1 MKNGKKILALLLCAV
16 LLIVAS
22 VAGTIAYLTDDAV
35 VKNTFTVGNV
45 GITLHETTGTRYK
58 LAPGVT
64 LAKDPRITVQAGSDA
79 CFVFVHV
86 QSSNQ
91 FDAYCAFEMQG
102 QWLPLEGHNGI
113 YYQTVDKSR
122 QPTVLG
128 ILEGDCITVHP
139 TLTEQQLE
147 AISEYPTLKFTAYAV
162 QQSGFAT
169 AAEAWQVFN

>member
-1 MKNGKKILALLLCAV
+1 MIKKRLIWLIAAALVLAV
-16 LLIVAS
+16 GIGSTV
-22 VAGTIAYLTDDAV
+22 AYLIASSNTLE
-35 VKNTFTVGNV
+35 NTFTVGNV

-79 CFVFVHV
+79 CFVFVQV

-113 YYQTVDKSR
+113 YYQTVDKSP

-128 ILEGDCITVHP
+128 ILEGDRITVHP

>member
-1 MKNGKKILALLLCAV
+1 MMKKRLIWLIAAALVLAV
-16 LLIVAS
+16 GIGSTV
-22 VAGTIAYLTDDAV
+22 AYLIASSNTLE
-35 VKNTFTVGNV
+35 NTFTVGNV
-45 GITLHETTGTRYK
+45 GLTLHETTGTRYK

-79 CFVFVHV
+79 CYVFVQV

-113 YYQTVDKSR
+113 YYQTVDKSL

-169 AAEAWQVFN
+169 AAQAWQVFN

>member
-1 MKNGKKILALLLCAV
+1 MIKKRLIWLLAAALVLAV
-16 LLIVAS
+16 GIGSTV
-22 VAGTIAYLTDDAV
+22 AYLIASSNTLE
-35 VKNTFTVGNV
+35 NTFTVGNV
-45 GITLHETTGTRYK
+45 GLTLHETTGTRYK
-58 LAPGVT
+58 LTPGVT

-79 CFVFVHV
+79 CFVFVQV

-113 YYQTVDKSR
+113 YYQTVDKSP